1 MEHGLTSIQYAEV
14 RVQKVPPDSP
24 FVIATM
30 ALDISMHQTY
40 KGKKKRQCFFTSE
53 QEGVVDLGGLQ
64 VMQNRT
70 GFVEY
75 TIVTC
80 LTNEV
85 IIPSMWNY

>member
-1 MEHGLTSIQYAEV
+1 MLEV
-14 RVQKVPPDSP
+14 IIQKVPPDSP
-24 FVIATM
+24 FVIATR
-30 ALDISMHQTY
+30 ALDISMHQTD
-40 KGKKKRQCFFTSE
+40 KGKRNVRVFTSE
-53 QEGVVDLGGLQ
+53 QEGVVDLGGSQ

-85 IIPSMWNY
+85 ITPSMWNY